1 MFPDTR
7 AFCFHLKPG
16 YCTPPE
22 DGNQRGEP
30 QTLSATCTHPT
41 DDLTLQPRPLEPM
54 ETRRNPRAKP
64 VSQKLSEKMEVSGCT
79 PQTKAEQKCRFL
91 LLSSSLPPLNASGD
105 LPMVPFTSVSPC
117 DLTCS
122 HTPPTI
128 PSSSQRTKGQ
138 AWKLVASR
146 GADGTLD
153 RVHEGCF

>member
-41 DDLTLQPRPLEPM
+41 DDLTLHPRPPEPV

-64 VSQKLSEKMEVSGCT
+64 VSQKLSEQVKVSDCT
-79 PQTKAEQKCRFL
+79 PQTKAEQKRCFL

-105 LPMVPFTSVSPC
+105 LPWFRSHLCPPPISLA
-117 DLTCS
+117 LT
-122 HTPPTI
+122 PLP
-128 PSSSQRTKGQ
+128 QFQ
-138 AWKLVASR
+138 APLKEQKDKPGNMLH
-146 GADGTLD
+146 L
-153 RVHEGCF
+153 EG